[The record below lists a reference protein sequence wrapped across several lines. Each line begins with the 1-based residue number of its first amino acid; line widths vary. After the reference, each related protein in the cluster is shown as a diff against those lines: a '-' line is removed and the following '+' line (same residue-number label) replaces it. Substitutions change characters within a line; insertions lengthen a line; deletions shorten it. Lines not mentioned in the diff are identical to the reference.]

1 MRVLVVE
8 DYPSLRESIAVSL
21 AESGFSVDAEG
32 DGAAALA
39 RLQQTPYDA
48 VVLDVML
55 PKLDGFAVVKEIRSR
70 GEDTRVIL
78 LTARDSIEDR
88 VTGLDLGAD
97 DYLSKPFAMAELLAR
112 VRRLVR
118 SGHSRPSPRVTIG
131 HLVIDTVRRELAV
144 DGEIVALTAREYA
157 LLEYL
162 AMRSGKLVSRSELQE
177 HLYDDHS
184 LIGSNVLDV
193 YIGYLRRKIER
204 KGLPRLLHTRRGH
217 GYILEVGDA

>member
-8 DYPSLRESIAVSL
+8 DYPSLRESIAVAL
-21 AESGFSVDAEG
+21 TENGFSVDTEE
-32 DGAAALA
+32 DGAAALR
-39 RLQQTPYDA
+39 RLEQTPYDA

-70 GEDTRVIL
+70 GLDTKVIL

-118 SGHSRPSPRVTIG
+118 SGHSRPSPSVAIG
-131 HLVIDTVRRELAV
+131 HLLIDTVRREVAV

-177 HLYDDHS
+177 HIYDDHS

-193 YIGYLRRKIER
+193 YVGYLRRKIER

-217 GYILEVGDA
+217 GYILEVGDP